1 MNTSADPVDQPSV
14 PPHQAVRGFVPSL
27 EGMRGLAALGVLVTH
42 VAFQTG
48 AVSIPVLGR
57 IFGRFD
63 LAVAVFFA
71 LSGFLL
77 WRPHAATARGF
88 ATRPAV
94 GRYFLHRAVRILPA
108 YWVVVVVV
116 LTFLPSAGGGWRVW
130 LSNLGLVQV
139 FVPLTLTDGLTQM
152 WSLSVEVAFYLVLPL
167 LAFTL
172 VRLRGAAARWRI
184 PVLLGAMAVSLGWG
198 FVPVSTPDGI
208 HSDNWLPGYLPWF
221 GAGMVLAELVMLSEG
236 PVHRFLRRRGL
247 MMLIVLVAFGLTC
260 TDLAGPEGLQR
271 AQPWQYTVKIALGA
285 VIAFGL
291 LAPLVFGD
299 HGRHRYLGSPLALAV
314 GRWSYGVFIWHLL
327 VLSIVFP
334 VFGIVPFQGD
344 FVFVL
349 VVTVV
354 LSLAVASASYAL
366 VEEPSR
372 VALARWEA
380 RRRSSREAVRDS
392 GTADQPTATTPT
404 SAAS

>member
-1 MNTSADPVDQPSV
+1 MNAIRTAAAPAVA
-14 PPHQAVRGFVPSL
+14 PHRAARGFVPAL
-27 EGMRGLAALGVLVTH
+27 EGMRGLAALGVLLTH
-42 VAFQTG
+42 AAFQT
-48 AVSIPVLGR
+48 AATATPVLGR
-57 IFGRFD
+57 VWGRFD

-77 WRPHAATARGF
+77 WRPHAAAARGY
-88 ATRPAV
+88 ADRPAT

-108 YWVVVVVV
+108 YWVVVIVV
-116 LTFLPSAGGGWRVW
+116 LTFLPSAGTGWRVW
-130 LSNLGLVQV
+130 ASNLALVQV

-167 LAFTL
+167 LAFAL
-172 VRLRGAAARWRI
+172 VRLRGPAARWRI
-184 PVLLGAMAVSLGWG
+184 PTLLGAVVLSLGWA
-198 FVPVSTPDGI
+198 FVPVPTPDGI

-221 GAGMVLAELVMLSEG
+221 GAGMVIAELVMLPDG
-236 PVHRFLRRRGL
+236 PVHRFAGRRRV
-247 MMLIVLVAFGLTC
+247 MAAIALVAFALSC
-260 TDLAGPEGLQR
+260 TDLAGPAGLVR
-271 AQPWQYTVKIALGA
+271 AAPWQYAVKIALGA
-285 VIAFGL
+285 VLAFAL
-291 LAPLVFGD
+291 LAPLVLGD
-299 HGRHRYLGSPLALAV
+299 RAEHRLLAGPVALAV

-334 VFGIVPFQGD
+334 VFGILPFHGQ

-366 VEEPSR
+366 VEEPAR
-372 VALARWEA
+372 RALARWEA
-380 RRRSSREAVRDS
+380 RRRRSADRDS